1 MGGGSYTA
9 HCWVAEGEG
18 VTEVLG
24 VQLQFEVSLLDTRKA
39 EHLPSTSWTLAS
51 TSRTAYIPMGGQAPW
66 PGRQAVQPADTKEH
80 AMASPSP
87 DMQAQLSY
95 QMGRSAALA
104 ECFSEALPP
113 RERLGELKEGLLQ
126 LRTTTEQLESRQRTL
141 EDTSCGMREGLRE
154 RLGAIER

>member
-1 MGGGSYTA
+1 
-9 HCWVAEGEG
+9 
-18 VTEVLG
+18 
-24 VQLQFEVSLLDTRKA
+24 
-39 EHLPSTSWTLAS
+39 
-51 TSRTAYIPMGGQAPW
+51 
-66 PGRQAVQPADTKEH
+66 
-80 AMASPSP
+80 MASPSP